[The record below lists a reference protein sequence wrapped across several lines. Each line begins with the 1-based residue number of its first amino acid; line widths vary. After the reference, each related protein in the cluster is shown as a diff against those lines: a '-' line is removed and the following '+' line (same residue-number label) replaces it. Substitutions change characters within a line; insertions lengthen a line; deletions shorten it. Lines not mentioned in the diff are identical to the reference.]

1 MPLIEFFQDWDRE
14 STPLKPKGGEAKF
27 IKGALEKFSG
37 EEGENIFVQ
46 VYTAKRD
53 LMGKCSL
60 CKSIVAVLR
69 HPHFYT
75 GPRNLKQNG
84 TKTTQFSAPIFHAL
98 SHFVAGV

>member
-46 VYTAKRD
+46 VCIAKKSH
-53 LMGKCSL
+53 GKM
-60 CKSIVAVLR
+60 
-69 HPHFYT
+69 
-75 GPRNLKQNG
+75 
-84 TKTTQFSAPIFHAL
+84 
-98 SHFVAGV
+98 